1 MKKTLLAAMAVSML
15 LSGCGSNYMMANNGE
30 YYKKNS
36 TCVTYEIKANKMIC
50 YNKQGQFMGKMLP
63 VNPNVVQEERY
74 QQAQTNQALITGA
87 ALVGSAAIV
96 SSSYNRGYYTPYRP
110 YGYYGYRP
118 YGY

>member
-1 MKKTLLAAMAVSML
+1 MKTKIILGLAVAIG

-36 TCVTYEIKANKMIC
+36 TCVTYEIRANKMVC
-50 YNKQGQFMGKMLP
+50 YNEQGQFMGKMLP

-87 ALVGSAAIV
+87 ALIGSAAIV
-96 SSSYNRGYYTPYRP
+96 SNSYRYGYYRP
-110 YGYYGYRP
+110 YYR
-118 YGY
+118 Y